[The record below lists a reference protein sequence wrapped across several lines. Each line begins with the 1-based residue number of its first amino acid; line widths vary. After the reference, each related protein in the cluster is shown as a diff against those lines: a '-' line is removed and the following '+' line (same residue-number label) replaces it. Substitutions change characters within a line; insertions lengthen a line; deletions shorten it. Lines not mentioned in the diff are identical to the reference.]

1 MVGEAL
7 APIRDRVVIAV
18 TFLAYVMY
26 RVELAGKRT
35 DVHLRELRE
44 ALGL

>member
-1 MVGEAL
+1 MDGHMFTAFCVCWPVITLL
-7 APIRDRVVIAV
+7 A
-18 TFLAYVMY
+18 TSMY

-44 ALGL
+44 ALTA